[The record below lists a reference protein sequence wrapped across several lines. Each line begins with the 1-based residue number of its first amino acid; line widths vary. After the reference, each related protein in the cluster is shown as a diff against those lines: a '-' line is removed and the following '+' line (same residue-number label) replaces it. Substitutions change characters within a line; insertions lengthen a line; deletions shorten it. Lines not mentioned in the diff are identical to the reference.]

1 MDLKDIASLENYLDT
16 HSDSK
21 LGILLA
27 DRYLQAGNLQEAV
40 NLCREEITQN
50 PHSALAY
57 YLLAQIEIKL
67 NRQEDA
73 LEYLKQTIAL
83 DSGFLEAYYQLVS
96 VGQKIL
102 PPGAVKSCYLKIIEL
117 NPLDENAVQAAH
129 DITGKPDPGFLKAIN
144 LPALPEVTPVN
155 EAPTIEP
162 GAEKAVEAVELEESE
177 KIPPEP
183 EVETP
188 QENENEPVSELD
200 TGEPAESMLLGEEEA
215 HLGPLEPEEAESE
228 PEIDLEQFEAAESPK
243 TAPAP
248 EPGSEKGDE
257 IPKTAESEAPL
268 VSSSALKLSDMFNKM
283 KSKPLTELQKE
294 DWSFQAVDAAHAEK
308 PILEEKGAGLPKSAE
323 KMASA
328 GDAKVEQP
336 QEQFASPQK
345 KAAGGAKKTTPS
357 MNKDKPEVTEESS
370 KGAEQG
376 RMELKIPVPTFT
388 LVEVFKKQ
396 KLYDEALQLL
406 DILEKRSKN
415 QEKIAK
421 VRQEIEELK
430 IKEDLE

>member
-1 MDLKDIASLENYLDT
+1 MDLKDIASLENYLDS

-27 DRYLQAGNLQEAV
+27 DLYLQAGNLQEAV
-40 NLCREEITQN
+40 NRCREEITQN

-57 YLLAQIEIKL
+57 YLLAQIAIKL

-96 VGQKIL
+96 VGQEIL
-102 PPGAVKSCYLKIIEL
+102 PPEAVKSCYLKIIEL
-117 NPLDENAVQAAH
+117 NPLDENAGQAAH
-129 DITGKPDPGFLKAIN
+129 DIVGKPDSGFLKAIN
-144 LPALPEVTPVN
+144 LPALPEVTSVG
-155 EAPTIEP
+155 EVPTTESS
-162 GAEKAVEAVELEESE
+162 AEKDAEAVELEESE

-183 EVETP
+183 EVEKP
-188 QENENEPVSELD
+188 QENEKEPVSELNSV
-200 TGEPAESMLLGEEEA
+200 EPEESVLLGEEEA
-215 HLGPLEPEEAESE
+215 HLGPPEPEEAESE
-228 PEIDLEQFEAAESPK
+228 PEIDIEQSEAAASPK
-243 TAPAP
+243 LAPAP
-248 EPGSEKGDE
+248 EPGSEQGDE
-257 IPKTAESEAPL
+257 IPETAASEAPHI
-268 VSSSALKLSDMFNKM
+268 SSSTLKLSDMFNKM

-294 DWSFQAVDAAHAEK
+294 DWSFQAVNAAHAEK
-308 PILEEKGAGLPKSAE
+308 PRPEENGAGLPKSAE
-323 KMASA
+323 KTESA
-328 GDAKVEQP
+328 GDAKVEQLP
-336 QEQFASPQK
+336 EPATSPQK
-345 KAAGGAKKTTPS
+345 KAAAGAKKATPS
-357 MNKDKPEVTEESS
+357 MNEDKPEVTEESS

-430 IKEDLE
+430 LKDDLE